1 MIAYKQANSKKEIRQ
16 ILTLQQQNLP
26 KNLSE
31 TEKKEQGFLTV
42 EHSFDLLWK
51 MNCDFPHT
59 LAMEDEK
66 VIGYAL
72 SMTPNFA
79 QDIDV
84 LKSMFDE
91 INKYIKAKDFI
102 VMGQICIAKTHRGQ
116 GVFKGLYQK
125 MLVFTQERFNTIIT
139 EVDTKNERSMNAHKA
154 VGFKELSRH
163 SSDGRDWSLIMLKN
177 KKAT

>member
-1 MIAYKQANSKKEIRQ
+1 M
-16 ILTLQQQNLP
+16 
-26 KNLSE
+26 
-31 TEKKEQGFLTV
+31 TV